1 MTPDQIDA
9 IKTQKDPNSCNR
21 PEPKV
26 VCSIT
31 FPDGSKLENQTPED
45 TLDYLQGEFEL
56 GDLGTFTV
64 KMEEETDEFI

>member
-1 MTPDQIDA
+1 MTRFDVIDD
-9 IKTQKDPNSCNR
+9 IKAYNDPSSCYR

-64 KMEEETDEFI
+64 KMEEETDE